1 MGLLDRFRRSHT
13 HHIARS
19 SLSRSPHEDAVS
31 TQTRTPTPSSHKPT
45 RVANG
50 FTVIDVET
58 TGLSP
63 AQHRV
68 LEVAVVRTD
77 ERGRVV
83 GEWSRRVNP
92 GGPVGATHVHGI
104 TAADVADEPP
114 FAELVPHLNAW
125 LADSVVVAHHARF
138 DMAFLRSEYGYAGW
152 QLPWLPTLC
161 TLEASTHY
169 LPLLDRRRLADCCA
183 ATRIRHTGQH
193 SALGD
198 ARATAA
204 LLGHYL
210 DPRRGVPP
218 RPEDLGLLSQTAAVV
233 WPTHRTL
240 TPSAPQAINARG
252 RSRPEVQRIRINAA
266 AASKVAVVPNLVDL
280 LADFSLADALDE
292 GAPAGSLAYLEKLA
306 EVLEDGELSPEEAA
320 DLDDVAA
327 TQELNDE
334 ARDAAHGAF
343 LLALCHLALDDGQVS
358 RAERAELNAMAD
370 LLGMPQALVKTTLDH
385 ADDARQARLSAGLS
399 PLPESWSHGDPVRVG
414 DKVAFTG
421 CDPAQR
427 QDLESRATELGVRV
441 MNNVSRRTAMLVTDG
456 GFAGTKAEAARNCGA
471 RLVHPDVFAQLLTH
485 LQPAEPRS
493 LRRHATPTVSALRSA
508 CDPPSTAAP
517 VQSAAGA
524 PFAAAGANLLVAV
537 VASEVRDSLT
547 AAAPLE
553 PPLRRPSP
561 AVVRQWA
568 RDNGYPVGDRGR
580 LPQDLFDAYEAAS
593 ADD

>member
-1 MGLLDRFRRSHT
+1 M
-13 HHIARS
+13 
-19 SLSRSPHEDAVS
+19 
-31 TQTRTPTPSSHKPT
+31 QTGTPTASSHEPK
-45 RVANG
+45 RVVRG
-50 FTVIDVET
+50 FTVVDVET

-63 AQHRV
+63 VQHRV

-77 ERGRVV
+77 EHGRVV

-92 GGPVGATHVHGI
+92 VGPVGATHVHGI
-104 TAADVADEPP
+104 TEADVADAPP

-161 TLEASTHY
+161 TLEASAHY

-183 ATRIRHTGQH
+183 AARIRHTGQH

-218 RPEDLGLLSQTAAVV
+218 RPEDLALLSQAPEVV
-233 WPTHRTL
+233 WPTHPT
-240 TPSAPQAINARG
+240 TAPSAPPASNSRD

-266 AASKVAVVPNLVDL
+266 AAAKRAVVPNLVDL
-280 LADFSLADALDE
+280 LEDFSLADALDE
-292 GAPAGSLAYLEKLA
+292 GAPAGSLVYLEKLA
-306 EVLEDGELSPEEAA
+306 EVLEDGVLSTEEAA
-320 DLDDVAA
+320 DLDDVAV
-327 TQELNDE
+327 THELNGE
-334 ARDAAHGAF
+334 ARDAAHRAF

-370 LLGMPQALVKTTLDH
+370 LLGMPHTLMKTTLDN
-385 ADDARQARLSAGLS
+385 AENARQARLSAGLS
-399 PLPESWSHGDPVRVG
+399 PLPESWLHGDPLRVG

-427 QDLESRATELGVRV
+427 QALETRATELGVRV

-456 GFAGTKAEAARNCGA
+456 GFAGTKAEAATACGA
-471 RLVHPDVFAQLLTH
+471 RLVHPNVFAELLMH

-493 LRRHATPTVSALRSA
+493 PRRHATPTVAALRSA
-508 CDPPSTAAP
+508 SEPPSTAEP
-517 VQSAAGA
+517 IQSAAGA
-524 PFAAAGANLLVAV
+524 PSAAVGANMLAAMA
-537 VASEVRDSLT
+537 ASEARDSLT

-553 PPLRRPSP
+553 LPLRNASP

-568 RDNGYPVGDRGR
+568 RDNGYTVGDRGR
-580 LPQDLFDAYEAAS
+580 LPQALFDAYEAAS
-593 ADD
+593 AND